1 MKKLLLLLL
10 IVPMI
15 SFGQNNINYQAIVS
29 NSSGAVISS
38 QSIGVKL
45 SVIYS
50 NANSSAV
57 YSETHTTTTTSSGL
71 INIKLGN
78 GVTESG
84 TFANIDWSTSVIY
97 LKSEVDIGNGY
108 VNMGTQQIEAVPVA
122 LYAKNVNNIN
132 INNNNTAIG
141 INSMTTSP
149 TSGQVNTAVGGNTLN
164 SNSSGEGNTAIGY
177 AALEDNTTGFTN
189 VALGQNTLKENTTAS
204 QNVAVGYAAMRSN
217 VTNGS
222 LTAVGA
228 YSLSSVTTTTYGL
241 TAIGYKSLENNTTGW
256 NTTALGFMSLNS
268 NTTGA
273 DNLALGAVNSES
285 NTTGS
290 ANTSVG
296 SHGLKENTIGSDNTT
311 LGYVTLKNNT
321 QGDNNTAVGSRA
333 GEVLN
338 TDSNSNTFLGSGADT
353 VSGTTINNSTAIGS
367 GAIVAANN
375 TIQLGNSN
383 VTLVQTLG
391 TISATAFVGD
401 GSGLTNMS
409 SSGSSFLD
417 SNNTIAIG
425 GVVSATNSVAIGKDA
440 LAANTSGAHNTAVG
454 KDALKANTT
463 GSLNTANGVEALY
476 SNTTGGSNV
485 ANGVGALYSNT
496 TGSRNVAIGN
506 VALAPNTSGSNNTAL
521 GTRALYQSITG
532 SQNTALGEQSGY
544 NSTSN
549 SSENTFVGY
558 KSDSVSGTYITNS
571 IAFGANAI
579 VTTSNTIQLGDTNVA
594 LVQTSGTISATA
606 FVGDG
611 SGLTGISGPIYKS
624 SMVLQSSDTAATDSQ
639 IDLPGLS
646 FRWKKDNNG
655 VGKLEVMAESGN
667 APQALIFYF
676 SYHTGSNDTINF
688 RPDTTSASTSSW
700 NAVDCSWCASSS
712 PPPTGYT
719 PNLPSIT
726 GSYAVYEF
734 DFSVYPLNT
743 SGNHLGKTYNVKL
756 FLGGWGGVHMRAS
769 YQ

>member
-1 MKKLLLLLL
+1 MKKLLRLLL

-29 NSSGAVISS
+29 NSSGTVISS

-45 SVIYS
+45 SVIYT
-50 NANSSAV
+50 NANSGAV

-71 INIKLGN
+71 INIKLGS
-78 GVTESG
+78 GGTASG
-84 TFANIDWSTSVIY
+84 TFANIDWSTSAIY
-97 LKSEVDIGNGY
+97 LKSEVNIGSGY

-228 YSLSSVTTTTYGL
+228 YSLSSVITNTYGL
-241 TAIGYKSLENNTTGW
+241 TAIGFKSLENNTTGW
-256 NTTALGFMSLNS
+256 NTTALGYMSLNS

-296 SHGLKENTIGSDNTT
+296 SHGLKENTIGNDNTT

-338 TDSNSNTFLGSGADT
+338 TNSNSNTFLGSGADT

-367 GAIVAANN
+367 GAIVATNN

-383 VTLVQTLG
+383 V
-391 TISATAFVGD
+391 
-401 GSGLTNMS
+401 
-409 SSGSSFLD
+409 
-417 SNNTIAIG
+417 
-425 GVVSATNSVAIGKDA
+425 
-440 LAANTSGAHNTAVG
+440 
-454 KDALKANTT
+454 
-463 GSLNTANGVEALY
+463 
-476 SNTTGGSNV
+476 
-485 ANGVGALYSNT
+485 
-496 TGSRNVAIGN
+496 
-506 VALAPNTSGSNNTAL
+506 
-521 GTRALYQSITG
+521 
-532 SQNTALGEQSGY
+532 
-544 NSTSN
+544 
-549 SSENTFVGY
+549 
-558 KSDSVSGTYITNS
+558 
-571 IAFGANAI
+571 
-579 VTTSNTIQLGDTNVA
+579 A
-594 LVQTSGTISATA
+594 LVKTSGTISATA

-611 SGLTGISGPIYKS
+611 SGLTGVSGASYTNEILIHPHEVTTNASVSYPPGYSINLIPFPEGTSTLQGGVLIPLMMPSNWNKGNVSITFYWSCSAADGDINFNTGAKKYGTGDVNITYPVAGFDLTPSAAWTLYKHTFTQTVGDYS
-624 SMVLQSSDTAATDSQ
+624 GNSSD
-639 IDLPGLS
+639 
-646 FRWKKDNNG
+646 DN
-655 VGKLEVMAESGN
+655 L
-667 APQALIFYF
+667 LI
-676 SYHTGSNDTINF
+676 INF
-688 RPDTTSASTSSW
+688 SRYGYDPSTYGDTNTGNMYIHGIKIGYST
-700 NAVDCSWCASSS
+700 N
-712 PPPTGYT
+712 
-719 PNLPSIT
+719 
-726 GSYAVYEF
+726 
-734 DFSVYPLNT
+734 
-743 SGNHLGKTYNVKL
+743 
-756 FLGGWGGVHMRAS
+756 
-769 YQ
+769 

>member
-1 MKKLLLLLL
+1 MKNLVVISLF
-10 IVPMI
+10 IPMI

-29 NSSGAVISS
+29 NSNGTVISS

-45 SVIYS
+45 SVIYT
-50 NANSSAV
+50 NANSGAV

-71 INIKLGN
+71 INIKLGS
-78 GVTESG
+78 GGTASG
-84 TFANIDWSTSVIY
+84 TFANIDWSTSAIY
-97 LKSEVDIGNGY
+97 LKSEVNIGSGY

-228 YSLSSVTTTTYGL
+228 YSLSSVITNTYGL
-241 TAIGYKSLENNTTGW
+241 TAIGFKSLENNTTGW
-256 NTTALGFMSLNS
+256 NTTALGYMSLNS

-296 SHGLKENTIGSDNTT
+296 SHGLKENTIGNDNTT

-338 TDSNSNTFLGSGADT
+338 TNSNSNTFLGSGADT

-367 GAIVAANN
+367 GAIVATNN

-383 VTLVQTLG
+383 V
-391 TISATAFVGD
+391 
-401 GSGLTNMS
+401 
-409 SSGSSFLD
+409 
-417 SNNTIAIG
+417 
-425 GVVSATNSVAIGKDA
+425 
-440 LAANTSGAHNTAVG
+440 
-454 KDALKANTT
+454 
-463 GSLNTANGVEALY
+463 
-476 SNTTGGSNV
+476 
-485 ANGVGALYSNT
+485 
-496 TGSRNVAIGN
+496 
-506 VALAPNTSGSNNTAL
+506 
-521 GTRALYQSITG
+521 
-532 SQNTALGEQSGY
+532 
-544 NSTSN
+544 
-549 SSENTFVGY
+549 
-558 KSDSVSGTYITNS
+558 
-571 IAFGANAI
+571 
-579 VTTSNTIQLGDTNVA
+579 A
-594 LVQTSGTISATA
+594 LVKTSGTISATA

-611 SGLTGISGPIYKS
+611 SGLTGVSGASYTNEILIHPHEVTTNASVSYPPGYSINLIPFPEGTSTLQGGVLIPLMMPSNWNKGNVSITFYWSCSAADGDINFNTGAKKYGTGDVNITYPVAGFDLTPSAAWTLYKHTFTQTVGDYS
-624 SMVLQSSDTAATDSQ
+624 GNSSD
-639 IDLPGLS
+639 
-646 FRWKKDNNG
+646 DN
-655 VGKLEVMAESGN
+655 L
-667 APQALIFYF
+667 LI
-676 SYHTGSNDTINF
+676 INF
-688 RPDTTSASTSSW
+688 SRYGYDPSTYGDTNTGNMYIHGIKIGYST
-700 NAVDCSWCASSS
+700 N
-712 PPPTGYT
+712 
-719 PNLPSIT
+719 
-726 GSYAVYEF
+726 
-734 DFSVYPLNT
+734 
-743 SGNHLGKTYNVKL
+743 
-756 FLGGWGGVHMRAS
+756 
-769 YQ
+769 

>member
-1 MKKLLLLLL
+1 
-10 IVPMI
+10 MI

-29 NSSGAVISS
+29 NSSGTVISS

-45 SVIYS
+45 SVIYT
-50 NANSSAV
+50 NANSGAV

-71 INIKLGN
+71 INIKLGS
-78 GVTESG
+78 GGTASG
-84 TFANIDWSTSVIY
+84 TFANIDWSTSAIY
-97 LKSEVDIGNGY
+97 LKSEVNIGSGY

-228 YSLSSVTTTTYGL
+228 YSLSSVITNTYGL
-241 TAIGYKSLENNTTGW
+241 TAIGFKSLENNTTGW
-256 NTTALGFMSLNS
+256 NTTALGHMSLNS

-338 TDSNSNTFLGSGADT
+338 TNSNSNTFLGSGADT

-367 GAIVAANN
+367 GAIVATNN

-383 VTLVQTLG
+383 V
-391 TISATAFVGD
+391 
-401 GSGLTNMS
+401 
-409 SSGSSFLD
+409 
-417 SNNTIAIG
+417 
-425 GVVSATNSVAIGKDA
+425 
-440 LAANTSGAHNTAVG
+440 
-454 KDALKANTT
+454 
-463 GSLNTANGVEALY
+463 
-476 SNTTGGSNV
+476 
-485 ANGVGALYSNT
+485 
-496 TGSRNVAIGN
+496 
-506 VALAPNTSGSNNTAL
+506 
-521 GTRALYQSITG
+521 
-532 SQNTALGEQSGY
+532 
-544 NSTSN
+544 
-549 SSENTFVGY
+549 
-558 KSDSVSGTYITNS
+558 
-571 IAFGANAI
+571 
-579 VTTSNTIQLGDTNVA
+579 A
-594 LVQTSGTISATA
+594 LVKTSGTISATA
-606 FVGDG
+606 FVGNG
-611 SGLTGISGPIYKS
+611 SGLTNISSSGTTPSDRRLKKDITNTKYGLETILKLVPVDYLLKS
-624 SMVLQSSDTAATDSQ
+624 NNLSQ
-639 IDLPGLS
+639 IGFIAQDLKPIVPEAVNGKEGDIEKGETLGITYTTLIPILTKAIQEL
-646 FRWKKDNNG
+646 KKENEDL
-655 VGKLEVMAESGN
+655 KKRIDALEN
-667 APQALIFYF
+667 
-676 SYHTGSNDTINF
+676 
-688 RPDTTSASTSSW
+688 
-700 NAVDCSWCASSS
+700 
-712 PPPTGYT
+712 
-719 PNLPSIT
+719 
-726 GSYAVYEF
+726 
-734 DFSVYPLNT
+734 
-743 SGNHLGKTYNVKL
+743 K
-756 FLGGWGGVHMRAS
+756 
-769 YQ
+769 